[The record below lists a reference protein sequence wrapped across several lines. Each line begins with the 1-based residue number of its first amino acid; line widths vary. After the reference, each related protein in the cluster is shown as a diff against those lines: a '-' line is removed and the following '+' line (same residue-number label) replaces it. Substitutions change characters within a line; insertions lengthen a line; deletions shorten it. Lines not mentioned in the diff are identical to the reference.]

1 MSFWSDMVAVVIYL
15 PFKDSVDNVIFHFLF
30 ENSVGNWG
38 NNLYLAEEAAL
49 KFARDSAIKR

>member
-1 MSFWSDMVAVVIYL
+1 MVAVVVYL
-15 PFKDSVDNVIFHFLF
+15 PWKDSVDNVIFHFLF

-38 NNLYLAEEAAL
+38 DNLYLAEEAAL

>member
-1 MSFWSDMVAVVIYL
+1 MVAVVVYL
-15 PFKDSVDNVIFHFLF
+15 PWKDSVDNVIFHFLF

-38 NNLYLAEEAAL
+38 DNLYLAEEAL